1 MDHDVEPNLEGAPS
15 PSRTATSAFGATL
28 LSIAVSGAAGAVAG
42 LVWGGI
48 GGRLAMRLVFLT
60 SSDSVRGVTSDDGFE
75 IGTITMATVGFVVAM
90 TVLGGIAGFAFGPV
104 RMLLRGST
112 TVVALGVGAALAL
125 GVGALVVHA
134 DGVDFVFLDPLW
146 LTVGLFVLLPGLWG
160 ASVVIAADW
169 LLAPG
174 RLIEQQIPRGR
185 WQWPSVLAWLALGAI
200 AVRGG
205 VDLVGDVRELVRI
218 R

>member
-1 MDHDVEPNLEGAPS
+1 MS
-15 PSRTATSAFGATL
+15 F
-28 LSIAVSGAAGAVAG
+28 AVSGAAGLVAG

-75 IGTITMATVGFVVAM
+75 IGTITPATVGFVVAM
-90 TVLGGIAGFAFGPV
+90 AVLGLIAGLAFGPV
-104 RMLLRGST
+104 RMLLPGST
-112 TVVALGVGAALAL
+112 AMVAAGVGATSAL

-146 LTVGLFVLLPGLWG
+146 LTVGLFVLLPGMWG
-160 ASVVIAADW
+160 MSVAVATDW
-169 LLAPG
+169 LLVPG
-174 RLIEQQIPRGR
+174 RLIDHPRPRGR
-185 WQWPSVLAWLALGAI
+185 WRLPGLLVWLALGTIAI
-200 AVRGG
+200 RGG
-205 VDLVGDVRELVRI
+205 IDLVADLRELTRI